1 VSKHMTVGTWAQK
14 ILLHVPSID
23 IAELDRLI
31 EQGYY
36 PNINEAIRFAVKDL
50 IRQHREM
57 GHLER

>member
-1 VSKHMTVGTWAQK
+1 MSKHMTVGTWAQK